1 MKERSTD
8 RMHQFTENL
17 RKASD
22 IVFLRNIAKSVP
34 VFYLALLLMA
44 IGATAALADGDKT
57 ISRSMEVEYEG
68 ELLASRGDTA
78 ISLKDVHGRILKIP
92 AKERLAV
99 LSDPE
104 RIAQLIN
111 GVLLVHYFAD
121 QQLEEVETLDED
133 TLVAIYYSAAEILA
147 RTRQNELVQESLLP
161 DYTKRAREI
170 YLAEPERFQE
180 AEKVD
185 FVHILLSNTNLD
197 TSERNEKAASLR
209 ARISSGESFEEL
221 APEHSDDPSVKQNK
235 GKFNSVELRTL
246 DPDFRKGLDQ
256 LNEGQLGV
264 IESSFGTHL
273 VRLNK
278 RYPPRA
284 KAFEEVAQE
293 LENEAR
299 RNHSNRIMQRVLSDF
314 YGSPLQLEDGA
325 VQAVI
330 NRYAD

>member
-1 MKERSTD
+1 
-8 RMHQFTENL
+8 MHQFNENL

-22 IVFLRNIAKSVP
+22 IVFLRDIARSVH
-34 VFYLALLLMA
+34 VLYLALLLTA
-44 IGATAALADGDKT
+44 IGTTAALADDDKT
-57 ISRSMEVEYEG
+57 ITRSMEIEYEG

-78 ISLKDVHGRILKIP
+78 ISLKDVHGRMLKIP
-92 AKERLAV
+92 AKERLTV

-104 RIAQLIN
+104 RVAQIIN

-121 QQLEEVETLDED
+121 QQLGKVEALDED

-147 RTRQNELVQESLLP
+147 RTRQNELVQERLLP

-170 YLAEPERFQE
+170 YLAEPDRFQE

-185 FVHILLSNTNLD
+185 FVHILLSNKNLD
-197 TSERNEKAASLR
+197 TSGRNEKAASLR

-235 GKFNSVELRTL
+235 GKFSSVDLRTL
-246 DPDFRKGLDQ
+246 DPEFRKGLDQ

-264 IESSFGTHL
+264 IESSFGSHL

-278 RYPPRA
+278 RYPARL

-299 RNHSNRIMQRVLSDF
+299 RNHSDRIIKSIVSDF
-314 YGSPLQLEDGA
+314 YEAPLQLEDGA